1 MGEFVNNTLNGFT
14 YPTFEPTTAPTNLH
28 NSTCYMFGLL
38 CEEDFTKLGWT
49 GAPSSA
55 PTSFPTYID
64 EDSGNNVTMPHT
76 ECYLFGL
83 ICPTVTSAPT
93 QAPTA
98 KPALRMI
105 DLSEKEKK
113 SETQRIEEK
122 VESEANDALEIP
134 KKITRKAE
142 KLRSE
147 DTFRDQEMSAYFED
161 EEDNFDSSK
170 KTSSKNK
177 KVTKMYN
184 SCSSRSKKNGKLSL
198 KSRN

>member
-76 ECYLFGL
+76 ECYMFGL

-105 DLSEKEKK
+105 DLSEKKK
-113 SETQRIEEK
+113 VETQRIEEK

-134 KKITRKAE
+134 KKITRKAK
-142 KLRSE
+142 KLSSE

-184 SCSSRSKKNGKLSL
+184 SGSSRSKKNGKLSL